1 MRKHRLKVEELS
13 VDSFE
18 LAASGAA
25 EMASIHSWYGEH
37 TCTCRIS
44 CLVLCQPDETP
55 P

>member
-1 MRKHRLKVEELS
+1 MRRHRLKVEELA

-18 LAASGAA
+18 PAAAATA
-25 EMASIHSWYGEH
+25 EMASINSWYGEH

-44 CLVLCQPDETP
+44 CLVLCQPEETP

>member
-1 MRKHRLKVEELS
+1 MRKHQLKVEDLA

-18 LAASGAA
+18 LASGGAGA
-25 EMASIHSWYGEH
+25 MASIHSWYGEN

-44 CLVLCQPDETP
+44 CLVLCQPEETP